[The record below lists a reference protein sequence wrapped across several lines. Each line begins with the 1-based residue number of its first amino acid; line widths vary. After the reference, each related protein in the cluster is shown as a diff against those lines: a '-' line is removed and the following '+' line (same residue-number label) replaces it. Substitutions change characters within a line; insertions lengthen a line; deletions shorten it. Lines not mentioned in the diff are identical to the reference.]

1 MIEARVRVVSA
12 AKGLAWVAAS
22 EQSGCAACQSQT
34 SCGIS
39 GLGKYLSRRRPA
51 LSISQADAQ
60 TGDEMLLC
68 VEESELLRAGLFT
81 YLVPPLLAVLAA
93 ALADAQGAG
102 DLIAVLAAASGM
114 ALGLAAAR
122 FLAPTPALHAA
133 PLPLSP
139 SIPGKTAGGTPA
151 LPESP
156 LSPSTPRR
164 TP

>member
-12 AKGLAWVAAS
+12 AKGLAWVTAS
-22 EQSGCAACQSQT
+22 EQSGCSACQSQA

-51 LSISQADAQ
+51 LPIPQVDAR
-60 TGDEMLLC
+60 TGDELLVC
-68 VEESELLRAGLFT
+68 VEEGELLRAGLFT
-81 YLVPPLLAVLAA
+81 YLIPPLLAVLAA

-102 DLIAVLAAASGM
+102 DPLAALAAGSGF
-114 ALGLAAAR
+114 ALGIAAAR
-122 FLAPTPALHAA
+122 FLAPTPAIQAV
-133 PLPLSP
+133 PLS
-139 SIPGKTAGGTPA
+139 
-151 LPESP
+151 

>member
-12 AKGLAWVAAS
+12 AKGLAWVTSS
-22 EQSGCAACQSQT
+22 EQSGCSACQSQA

-51 LSISQADAQ
+51 LPLPQADARA
-60 TGDEMLLC
+60 GDEFLVH

-81 YLVPPLLAVLAA
+81 YLMPSLLAVLAA

-102 DLIAVLAAASGM
+102 DPLAVLAAGAGFVV
-114 ALGLAAAR
+114 GIAAAR
-122 FLAPTPALHAA
+122 FLAPTPVVHTA
-133 PLPLSP
+133 PL
-139 SIPGKTAGGTPA
+139 T
-151 LPESP
+151 

>member
-12 AKGLAWVAAS
+12 AQGLAWVTSS
-22 EQSGCAACQSQT
+22 EQSGCSACQSQS

-51 LSISQADAQ
+51 LSISLPTTRVNTH
-60 TGDEMLLC
+60 TGDELLLC

-102 DLIAVLAAASGM
+102 DLIAVLAAGAGF
-114 ALGLAAAR
+114 AVGIVAAR
-122 FLAPTPALHAA
+122 FLAPPPSVQIA
-133 PLPLSP
+133 PL
-139 SIPGKTAGGTPA
+139 
-151 LPESP
+151 P